1 MGSVDKQWT
10 KQTVK
15 CLTPLGEVS
24 LSSFLGGGRLQLY
37 EETMIHHKNLMCVIW
52 SKFEVNLSKLK
63 SIFRLVFISN
73 LNTPRF
79 KIEFCSN
86 RIPSQN

>member
-52 SKFEVNLSKLK
+52 SLYKWDYNPTMIAIIFGVELVNHTEYED
-63 SIFRLVFISN
+63 
-73 LNTPRF
+73 NTRC
-79 KIEFCSN
+79 K
-86 RIPSQN
+86 

>member
-37 EETMIHHKNLMCVIW
+37 EETMIHHKNLIKKSHIYCYKWDYNPTMIAIIFGV
-52 SKFEVNLSKLK
+52 ELVNHTEYED
-63 SIFRLVFISN
+63 
-73 LNTPRF
+73 NTRC
-79 KIEFCSN
+79 K
-86 RIPSQN
+86 